1 MHVVIVG
8 GGVIGTSLA
17 AALGDRAEVT
27 LLEREELGA
36 GTTAAS
42 MAMLHRQQVPVSAY
56 DQRLRRF
63 AREEYDSLDVS
74 PTRIGSLYVAES
86 EAFAADLRETAADLA
101 ERGIETRYLE
111 PAEIAD
117 FGINPSEVV
126 GGIHTPEEGY
136 FDPDELVARFAERA
150 RDAGVAIRTGVEVT
164 DVEPAEGV
172 VETESGSIEAD
183 AVVNAAGPW
192 APEVD
197 RMVALEYPL
206 RHTRGPIL
214 SLETG
219 SDRPKPFSLFERGLY
234 SRSRPGGLYVGRF
247 ATDFAEGER
256 LDPDASLTVD
266 DEFRREV
273 EEFASTVPAIDGA
286 PTAEEWVGVRTVTPD
301 GRPLVGET
309 GIGSYFVA
317 TGMSGLG
324 VTLAPA
330 VARLLADLLAEGT
343 RDDLLDPLDPGRF
356 AEGR

>member
-1 MHVVIVG
+1 MRVVIVG

-17 AALGDRAEVT
+17 ATLGNRAEVT

-56 DQRLRRF
+56 DQRLRRL
-63 AREEYDSLDVS
+63 AREGYGSIDVS

-86 EAFAADLRETAADLA
+86 EAFAAELRETAADLT

-111 PAEIAD
+111 PAEIAE

-126 GGIHTPEEGY
+126 GGIHSPEEGY
-136 FDPDELVARFAERA
+136 FDPDELVARFADQA
-150 RDAGVAIRTGVEVT
+150 RGAGVEIRTGVEVT
-164 DVEPAEGV
+164 DVDPAEGV
-172 VETESGSIEAD
+172 VTENERIEAD

-192 APEVD
+192 APEIDRVVD
-197 RMVALEYPL
+197 LEYPL

-219 SDRPKPFSLFERGLY
+219 SERPEPFSLFERGLY
-234 SRSRPGGLYVGRF
+234 SRSRPDGLYVGRF
-247 ATDFAEGER
+247 ATDFAAGER
-256 LDPDASLTVD
+256 LDPDTPLAAD

-273 EEFASTVPAIDGA
+273 EEFASTVPAIEGA
-286 PTAEEWVGVRTVTPD
+286 PTAEGWVGVRTVTPD

-309 GIGSYFVA
+309 EVENYFVA

-330 VARLLADLLAEGT
+330 VARLLADLLADGT
-343 RDDLLDPLDPGRF
+343 YDDLLDPLDPGRF
-356 AEGR
+356 ADER